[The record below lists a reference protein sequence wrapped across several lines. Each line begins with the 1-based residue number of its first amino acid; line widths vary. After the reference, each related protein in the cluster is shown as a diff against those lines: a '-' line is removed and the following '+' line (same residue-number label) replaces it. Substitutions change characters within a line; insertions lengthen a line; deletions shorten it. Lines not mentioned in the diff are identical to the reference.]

1 MAVSGFEE
9 FLIQKPK
16 NSSGQPMQP
25 SPTSN
30 GMADLSQFKIETPYS
45 VQQTIRPNIQGPVYT
60 REGYQLPP
68 SDDPFADSAKQAG
81 FGALRGAGGAP
92 GNLLD
97 LVVRGGS
104 WVANKLGA
112 PEEITQQAG
121 NLTKQLFNL
130 PTTQDINQ
138 KFVDSGIN
146 PYAQTGIGRVV
157 GQGAEAVANAAAL
170 GVPGAAIPAIG
181 LGGSTGQT
189 IRELG
194 LPEWLAT
201 GADLI
206 ISADPRNLAKN
217 IFRPAAS
224 SSGLPQRGFAKVTS
238 PTKVSEGTKR
248 AIVQNLED
256 DFKQVSNRI
265 LGTQES
271 VQAIRNNPG
280 YRQQLNQDFEKV
292 QTLAAQIPENINTK
306 EIQASFNNQVKT
318 QPYRGY
324 ADSEF
329 EKAFQRQSKA
339 VDRSFGVT
347 PETTRTST
355 LLDQYGKPIKQTIPA
370 TGKEVPVS
378 NVVEQYRKNN
388 QQLTEYFEPG
398 KSGAVNRAKKA
409 ALLEHNKAI
418 TNTLE
423 KKFPNSEFVN
433 TFKKSNANFEK
444 LMQYEYVDEQIGKA
458 FGDSKINFKQLEKQL
473 DNTAF
478 QRNLKGLVGEGVQK
492 EYNGLIREFISLQD
506 PYKLLRA
513 ARKKG
518 LAENIIT
525 FAAPYLFGPKIG
537 ATGTVIKGL
546 VFGVNAVRQAL
557 LRNPRIIKD
566 WRQGIINF
574 KKGNYPAAIRAFQE
588 VERQSQPEPQT
599 QPNSQNNFTTL

>member
-1 MAVSGFEE
+1 MAVAGFEE

-16 NSSGQPMQP
+16 EGTAQPVQP
-25 SPTSN
+25 APTSN
-30 GMADLSQFKIETPYS
+30 GMADLSQFKIETPYA
-45 VQQTIRPNIQGPVYT
+45 VQQNIRPNIQGPVYN
-60 REGYQLPP
+60 RETYQAPP

-104 WVANKLGA
+104 WLANKLGA
-112 PEEITQQAG
+112 PAEITQQAG

-130 PTTQDINQ
+130 PTSQDINQ
-138 KFVDSGIN
+138 RFVDMGVD
-146 PYAQTGIGRVV
+146 PYAKTGAGRIV
-157 GQGAEAVANAAAL
+157 GQGAEAVGGAAAL
-170 GVPGAAIPAIG
+170 GVPGAGLLPIA
-181 LGGSTGQT
+181 LGGTTGQGL
-189 IRELG
+189 REAG
-194 LPEWLAT
+194 APEWAAIA
-201 GADLI
+201 ADLI
-206 ISADPRNLAKN
+206 ISADPRNLVRN
-217 IFRPAAS
+217 IFSPATS
-224 SSGLPQRGFAKVTS
+224 SSGLTQRGFSQVTT

-280 YRQQLNQDFEKV
+280 YRQQLNQDFQKV
-292 QTLAAQIPENINTK
+292 ESLAAQIPETINTK

-339 VDRSFGVT
+339 VNRSLQVT

-355 LLDQYGKPIKQTIPA
+355 LLDQYGNPIKQTIPA
-370 TGKEVPVS
+370 RGKEVSVS
-378 NVVEQYRKNN
+378 DIVGQYRKNN

-458 FGDSKINFKQLEKQL
+458 FTDNKINFKQLSKQL
-473 DNTAF
+473 DNPAF
-478 QRNLKGLVGEGVQK
+478 QRNLKGLVGESMQK
-492 EYNGLIREFISLQD
+492 EYNGLMREFISLED

-518 LAENIIT
+518 LAENLIT
-525 FAAPYLFGPKIG
+525 YAAPYLFGPKVGGIATALKLG
-537 ATGTVIKGL
+537 AYGYKNLQEYILQRPVLIK
-546 VFGVNAVRQAL
+546 N
-557 LRNPRIIKD
+557 

-588 VERQSQPEPQT
+588 VERQT
-599 QPNSQNNFTTL
+599 QPQSQTNQRIQ

>member
-1 MAVSGFEE
+1 MAVAGFEE

-16 NSSGQPMQP
+16 EGSAQPVQP
-25 SPTSN
+25 PATSN
-30 GMADLSQFKIETPYS
+30 GMADLSQFKIETPYA
-45 VQQTIRPNIQGPVYT
+45 VQQNIRPNIQGPVYN
-60 REGYQLPP
+60 RETYQAPP
-68 SDDPFADSAKQAG
+68 SDDPFADSAKQLG

-104 WVANKLGA
+104 WLANKLGA
-112 PEEITQQAG
+112 PEETIQQGA

-130 PTTQDINQ
+130 PTSQDINQ
-138 KFVDSGIN
+138 KFVDAGIN
-146 PYAQTGIGRVV
+146 PYAQTGAGRIV
-157 GQGAEAVANAAAL
+157 GQGAEAVGGAAAL
-170 GVPGAAIPAIG
+170 GVPGAALPAIG
-181 LGGSTGQT
+181 LGGVAGQGL
-189 IRELG
+189 REAG
-194 LPEWLAT
+194 APEWVAT
-201 GADLI
+201 TADI
-206 ISADPRNLAKN
+206 GISLDPRRAVQNV
-217 IFRPAAS
+217 FRPVTSA
-224 SSGLPQRGFAKVTS
+224 SGLTQRGFSKVTT

-280 YRQQLNQDFEKV
+280 YRQQLNQDFQKV
-292 QTLAAQIPENINTK
+292 ESLAAQIPENINTK

-339 VDRSFGVT
+339 INRSLQVT

-355 LLDQYGKPIKQTIPA
+355 LLDQYGNPIKQTIPA
-370 TGKEVPVS
+370 RGKEVSVS
-378 NVVEQYRKNN
+378 DVVGQYRKNN

-458 FGDSKINFKQLEKQL
+458 FTDNKINFKQLSKQL
-473 DNTAF
+473 DNPAF
-478 QRNLKGLVGEGVQK
+478 QRNLKGLVGESMQK
-492 EYNGLIREFISLQD
+492 EYNGLMREFISLED

-518 LAENIIT
+518 LAENLIT
-525 FAAPYLFGPKIG
+525 FAAPYLFGPKVG

-546 VFGVNAVRQAL
+546 AYGINAVRQAL
-557 LRNPRIIKD
+557 LRNPRIITD

-588 VERQSQPEPQT
+588 VERQSQPEPQ
-599 QPNSQNNFTTL
+599 PNS